1 MIKIIERGTR
11 TIVRCHEC
19 GCKFSYERMDVVNG
33 YVQCPECRSHIA
45 DQMNFNRLP
54 DDFVYLN
61 CTGTAISATPSNTT
75 ITVTGTNGT
84 FVTDKKQTVGIVDTP
99 TIGIVEPNTAGVI
112 NND

>member
-1 MIKIIERGTR
+1 MIKIIEHGTR
-11 TIVRCHEC
+11 TVVRCFDC

-61 CTGTAISATPSNTT
+61 GTGTAISTTPSNTT

-84 FVTDKKQTVGIVDTP
+84 FATNKTPTMGIIDTP
-99 TIGIVEPNTAGVI
+99 TTGIVEPHTVGVT